1 MKLTR
6 KFKKRELI
14 LIWVCLIIIGISLIS
29 RAINRVNFNLSK
41 LETEIALNQQKLLRL
56 NALFRQSKE
65 LNSQYE
71 KLFTGYKE
79 FKDSDSL
86 LQAIAN
92 IAKRLNLNI
101 LNIKPG
107 ITKDDGLYQTYSVK
121 VDVQDDIYTLVRFI
135 QVLTEELKSIDIEQ
149 LQIYAQASKE
159 ELPKAGILINAAV
172 FKK

>member
-1 MKLTR
+1 MKITR

-14 LIWVCLIIIGISLIS
+14 LIWICLIIIGIKLIS
-29 RAINRVNFNLSK
+29 GAVDRVNSSLSE
-41 LETEIALNQQKLLRL
+41 LETEIALNQKELLRL
-56 NALFRQSKE
+56 NTLFRQSKE
-65 LNSQYE
+65 LNLQYQ
-71 KLFTGYKE
+71 KLFSGYKE

-92 IAKRLNLNI
+92 IAKRVNINI

-121 VDVQDDIYTLVRFI
+121 VDVQDDIYNLARFM
-135 QVLTEELKSIDIEQ
+135 QVLTDELKSIDIEQ

-159 ELPKAGILINAAV
+159 ELPKAGISINAVA